1 MCFCA
6 MTSPHGD
13 GAMEQKLAA
22 AHHEA
27 MEEDD
32 MLPVMLDEGEV
43 LEVLGENRALTPS
56 IDVINNCILYF
67 ILLF

>member
-1 MCFCA
+1 

-32 MLPVMLDEGEV
+32 MMPVMLDEGEV
-43 LEVLGENRALTPS
+43 LEVLGEN
-56 IDVINNCILYF
+56 
-67 ILLF
+67 LLQTSFFYSRHYCFYHF